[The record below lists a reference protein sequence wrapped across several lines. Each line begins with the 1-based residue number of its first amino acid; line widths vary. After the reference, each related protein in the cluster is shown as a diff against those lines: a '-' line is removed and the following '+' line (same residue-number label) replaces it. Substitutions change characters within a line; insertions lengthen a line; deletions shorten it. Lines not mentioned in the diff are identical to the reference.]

1 MVEPE
6 TPIQEKD
13 QAPHISAE
21 NARGGEIILR
31 TRRRRIIFIA
41 GLVGFV
47 ILALLLKFSGFL

>member
-6 TPIQEKD
+6 KPTAKQDE
-13 QAPHISAE
+13 APHISAE
-21 NARGGEIILR
+21 DARGGEIILR

-47 ILALLLKFSGFL
+47 VLALLLKFYGFI